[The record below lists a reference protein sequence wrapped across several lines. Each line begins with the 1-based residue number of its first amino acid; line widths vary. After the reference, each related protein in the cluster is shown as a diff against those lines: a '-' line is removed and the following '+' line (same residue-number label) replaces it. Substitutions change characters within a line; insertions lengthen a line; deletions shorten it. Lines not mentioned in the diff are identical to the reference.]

1 MKKVIVSN
9 LFLKF
14 KKRSTKSLQIIID
27 EQVESIIENPDI
39 GELKKGDLKGIRV
52 HKFKYKTQHY
62 LLSYEIKEDILYLYT
77 VGSHENY
84 YKKLKKFLS

>member
-1 MKKVIVSN
+1 MKKVIASN

-52 HKFKYKTQHY
+52 HKFKYKT
-62 LLSYEIKEDILYLYT
+62 
-77 VGSHENY
+77 
-84 YKKLKKFLS
+84 